1 MSTTETTMATAIE
14 TESTSP
20 SPSPSSRQQASHN
33 GRSATSEPEKP
44 STKKKIVL
52 PIVGVLALILLF
64 WAFQKWNYGRSH
76 QTTDNAQVDGHIVP
90 VLAKVG
96 GYVNAVGVSEND
108 HVKAGQLLVQLD
120 DADYRVRLQQAQ
132 AELAAAEATGGG
144 GGFSGQAQ
152 SQVQSAAGQRAAL
165 DAQIGAARAN
175 ANKADLDLARARE
188 LADKQI
194 ISKQQLDAA
203 QATSAVAHANLLAA
217 ERQAAA
223 AGGTVNTAEAGVRV
237 ANARTLAARASMANS
252 QLQLD
257 YTRITAPASGE
268 VSRKQ
273 VEVGQLVA
281 PGQPLMSI
289 VADTGVWVTAN
300 FKETQLA
307 TIRPG
312 QPVEFEIDAYGGCV
326 GEGKVASVSGATGAK
341 FALLPPDNAT
351 GNFTKV
357 VQRVPVRIA
366 VTKPCA
372 GNHPLRPGLSAVVH
386 IDTSNR

>member
-1 MSTTETTMATAIE
+1 MATAID
-14 TESTSP
+14 TEAREAPASRNGKTAAP
-20 SPSPSSRQQASHN
+20 GEGEGPEKSSR
-33 GRSATSEPEKP
+33 
-44 STKKKIVL
+44 KKFVL
-52 PIVGVLALILLF
+52 PIVGVVALILVV
-64 WAFQKWNYGRSH
+64 WAFQKWSYGRSH
-76 QTTDNAQVDGHIVP
+76 QSTDNAQIDGHIVP

-96 GYVNAVGVSEND
+96 GYVKTVNVSEND
-108 HVKAGQLLVQLD
+108 HVNAGQLLVQLD

-132 AELAAAEATGGG
+132 ADLVAAEATAGGS
-144 GGFSGQAQ
+144 GFAGQAEA
-152 SQVQSAAGQRAAL
+152 QVQSATGQRAAL

-175 ANKADLDLARARE
+175 ANKADADLARARE
-188 LADKQI
+188 LAAKQI

-203 QATSAVAHANLLAA
+203 IAGADVARANLLAA
-217 ERQAAA
+217 QRQASA

-237 ANARTLAARASMANS
+237 ANARTLAARAAAANA

-281 PGQPLMSI
+281 PGQPLLSI

-307 TIRPG
+307 KIRPG
-312 QPVEFEIDAYGGCV
+312 QPVEFEIDAYGGCI
-326 GEGKVASVSGATGAK
+326 GEGKVESVSGATGAK

-357 VQRVPVRIA
+357 VQRVPVRIR

-372 GNHPLRPGLSAVVH
+372 GNHPLRPGLSANVH
-386 IDTSNR
+386 INTSNP

>member
-1 MSTTETTMATAIE
+1 MATALE
-14 TESTSP
+14 TDATP
-20 SPSPSSRQQASHN
+20 TQAASRN
-33 GRSATSEPEKP
+33 GRTAAVEPDKP

-64 WAFQKWNYGRSH
+64 WGFQKWNYGRSH

-96 GYVNAVGVSEND
+96 AYVKTVNVSEND
-108 HVKAGQLLVQLD
+108 HVAAGQLLVQLD
-120 DADYRVRLQQAQ
+120 DADYRVRFQQAQ
-132 AELAAAEATGGG
+132 ADLAAAEATGGG

-165 DAQIGAARAN
+165 DAQVGAARAN
-175 ANKADLDLARARE
+175 ANKADQDLARARE
-188 LADKQI
+188 LAAKQI
-194 ISKQQLDAA
+194 ISNQQLDAA
-203 QATSAVAHANLLAA
+203 QATAAVAHANLLAA
-217 ERQAAA
+217 ERQAGA

-237 ANARTLAARASMANS
+237 ANARTLAARAAAENA

-281 PGQPLMSI
+281 AGQPLMSI

-307 TIRPG
+307 KIRPG

-326 GEGKVASVSGATGAK
+326 GYGKVASVSGATGAK

-366 VTKPCA
+366 VTKPCP
-372 GNHPLRPGLSAVVH
+372 GNHPLRPGLSTVVH
-386 IDTSNR
+386 IDTR

>member
-1 MSTTETTMATAIE
+1 MATAIE
-14 TESTSP
+14 PGSPTTS
-20 SPSPSSRQQASHN
+20 RN
-33 GRSATSEPEKP
+33 GRSAAAETDKP
-44 STKKKIVL
+44 SAKKKFMLPVAIV
-52 PIVGVLALILLF
+52 VGLLVLF
-64 WAFQKWNYGRSH
+64 WAFQKWSYGRSH
-76 QTTDNAQVDGHIVP
+76 ESTDNSQVDGHIVP

-96 GYVNAVGVSEND
+96 GYVKTVNVNEND
-108 HVKAGQLLVQLD
+108 HVTAGQLLVQLD

-132 AELAAAEATGGG
+132 ADLAAAQATAGG
-144 GGFSGQAQ
+144 GGFSGQAEA
-152 SQVQSAAGQRAAL
+152 QVQSATGQRAAL

-175 ANKADLDLARARE
+175 ANKADADLARARE
-188 LADKQI
+188 LAGKQI
-194 ISKQQLDAA
+194 ISQQQLDAA
-203 QATSAVAHANLLAA
+203 QATAAVAHANLLAA
-217 ERQAAA
+217 ERQASA

-237 ANARTLAARASMANS
+237 ATARTLASRAAAENS

-281 PGQPLMSI
+281 PGQPLLSI
-289 VADTGVWVTAN
+289 VADTGIWVTAN

-307 TIRPG
+307 KIRPG
-312 QPVEFEIDAYGGCV
+312 QPVEFDVDAYGGCV
-326 GEGKVASVSGATGAK
+326 GTGKVASVSGATGAK

-366 VTKPCA
+366 VTKPCS
-372 GNHPLRPGLSAVVH
+372 GNRPLRPGLSVNVH
-386 IDTSNR
+386 VDTSNQ

>member
-1 MSTTETTMATAIE
+1 MATAIE
-14 TESTSP
+14 TGPAPAPTSHNGK
-20 SPSPSSRQQASHN
+20 SAADEVDKPSSR
-33 GRSATSEPEKP
+33 
-44 STKKKIVL
+44 KKIVL

-76 QTTDNAQVDGHIVP
+76 QSTDNAQVDGHIVP

-96 GYVNAVGVSEND
+96 GYVNTVNVNEND
-108 HVKAGQLLVQLD
+108 HVNAGQLLVQLD

-132 AELAAAEATGGG
+132 ADLAAAEATSGG
-144 GGFSGQAQ
+144 GGFSGQAE
-152 SQVQSAAGQRAAL
+152 SQVQSAAGQRATL
-165 DAQIGAARAN
+165 DAQIGAAKAN
-175 ANKADLDLARARE
+175 ADKADADLARARE
-188 LADKQI
+188 LAAKLI

-203 QATSAVAHANLLAA
+203 QATAAVAHANLLAA
-217 ERQAAA
+217 QRQASA

-237 ANARTLAARASMANS
+237 ATARTLAARAAAANA

-268 VSRKQ
+268 VSRRQ

-281 PGQPLMSI
+281 PGQPLLSI

-307 TIRPG
+307 KIRPG

-372 GNHPLRPGLSAVVH
+372 GNHPLRPGLSANVH
-386 IDTSNR
+386 VNTSN

>member
-1 MSTTETTMATAIE
+1 MGTALE
-14 TESTSP
+14 TEAPETPASRNGRTTASEP
-20 SPSPSSRQQASHN
+20 GKTSSR
-33 GRSATSEPEKP
+33 
-44 STKKKIVL
+44 KKFVL
-52 PIVGVLALILLF
+52 PIAAVVALILLL
-64 WAFQKWNYGRSH
+64 WAFQKWNYGRTH
-76 QTTDNAQVDGHIVP
+76 QSTDNAQVDGHIVP

-96 GYVNAVGVSEND
+96 GYVKTVNVNEND
-108 HVKAGQLLVQLD
+108 HVNAGQLLVQLD

-132 AELAAAEATGGG
+132 ADLAAAEATGGG
-144 GGFSGQAQ
+144 GGFSGQAEA
-152 SQVQSAAGQRAAL
+152 QVQSANGQRAAL
-165 DAQIGAARAN
+165 DAQIGAAQAN
-175 ANKADLDLARARE
+175 ANKADADLARAKE
-188 LADKQI
+188 LVAKQI

-203 QATSAVAHANLLAA
+203 QASADVAHANLLAA
-217 ERQAAA
+217 QRQAAA
-223 AGGTVNTAEAGVRV
+223 AGGTVTTAEAGVRV
-237 ANARTLAARASMANS
+237 ANARTLASRAAAENA

-268 VSRKQ
+268 ISRKQ

-281 PGQPLMSI
+281 PGQPLLSI

-366 VTKPCA
+366 VTKRCS
-372 GNHPLRPGLSAVVH
+372 GNRPLRPGLSANVH
-386 IDTSNR
+386 VNTANR

>member
-1 MSTTETTMATAIE
+1 MATAM
-14 TESTSP
+14 ESEAP
-20 SPSPSSRQQASHN
+20 ASRN
-33 GRSATSEPEKP
+33 GKTAVSEPEAP
-44 STKKKIVL
+44 SKKKKFVL
-52 PIVGVLALILLF
+52 PIVGVVALILLV
-64 WAFQKWNYGRSH
+64 WAFQKWSYGRTH
-76 QTTDNAQVDGHIVP
+76 QSTDNAQVDGHIVP

-96 GYVNAVGVSEND
+96 GYVKSVNTNEND
-108 HVKAGQLLVQLD
+108 LVKAGQLLVQLD

-132 AELAAAEATGGG
+132 ADLAAAEATAGG

-152 SQVQSAAGQRAAL
+152 AQVQSATGQRAAL
-165 DAQIGAARAN
+165 DAQIGAAAAN
-175 ANKADLDLARARE
+175 ANKADADLARAKE
-188 LADKQI
+188 LVAKQI

-203 QATSAVAHANLLAA
+203 QATADVAHANLLAA
-217 ERQAAA
+217 QRQASA
-223 AGGTVNTAEAGVRV
+223 AGGTVNTMEAGVRV
-237 ANARTLAARASMANS
+237 ASARSLASRAAADNA

-281 PGQPLMSI
+281 PGQPLLSI
-289 VADTGVWVTAN
+289 VADTGMWVTAN

-312 QPVEFEIDAYGGCV
+312 QPVEFEIDAYGKCI

-372 GNHPLRPGLSAVVH
+372 GYTLRPGLSANVH
-386 IDTSNR
+386 VDTSNR

>member
-1 MSTTETTMATAIE
+1 MATA
-14 TESTSP
+14 TEPNAPATS
-20 SPSPSSRQQASHN
+20 RN
-33 GRSATSEPEKP
+33 GRSAAKETDKP
-44 STKKKIVL
+44 SSKKKFVL
-52 PIVGVLALILLF
+52 PIAIVVGLLLLG

-76 QTTDNAQVDGHIVP
+76 ESTDNAQVDGHIVP

-96 GYVNAVGVSEND
+96 GYVKSVNVSEND
-108 HVKAGQLLVQLD
+108 HVNAGQLLVQLD

-132 AELAAAEATGGG
+132 ADFAAAEATSGG
-144 GGFSGQAQ
+144 SGQAQ
-152 SQVQSAAGQRAAL
+152 SQVQSAAGQRATL
-165 DAQIGAARAN
+165 DAQIGAAKAN
-175 ANKADLDLARARE
+175 ADKADADLARAKE
-188 LADKQI
+188 LAGKLI
-194 ISKQQLDAA
+194 ISNQQLDAA
-203 QATSAVAHANLLAA
+203 QATAAVAHANLLAA
-217 ERQAAA
+217 QRQASA
-223 AGGTVNTAEAGVRV
+223 AGGSVNTAEAGVRV
-237 ANARTLAARASMANS
+237 ASARTMAARAAAENA

-289 VADTGVWVTAN
+289 VADTGMWVTAN

-366 VTKPCA
+366 VTKPCS
-372 GNHPLRPGLSAVVH
+372 GNHALRPGLSANVH
-386 IDTSNR
+386 VNTANR

>member
-1 MSTTETTMATAIE
+1 MATA
-14 TESTSP
+14 TEPTAP
-20 SPSPSSRQQASHN
+20 ASSRN
-33 GRSATSEPEKP
+33 GRPVAEEPAKH
-44 STKKKIVL
+44 SSKKKFVL
-52 PIVGVLALILLF
+52 PIAIVIGLVVLL

-76 QTTDNAQVDGHIVP
+76 QSTDNAQVDGHIVP

-96 GYVNAVGVSEND
+96 GYVKTVAVNEND
-108 HVKAGQLLVQLD
+108 HVNSGQLLVQID

-132 AELAAAEATGGG
+132 ADLAAAEATGGG
-144 GGFSGQAQ
+144 AGFSGQAQ
-152 SQVQSAAGQRAAL
+152 AQVQSAAGQRSAL

-175 ANKADLDLARARE
+175 ANKADADLARARE
-188 LADKQI
+188 LAAKQI
-194 ISKQQLDAA
+194 ISRQQLDAA
-203 QATSAVAHANLLAA
+203 QAAAAVARANLLAA
-217 ERQAAA
+217 ERQASA

-237 ANARTLAARASMANS
+237 ANARTLAARAAVENA

-257 YTRITAPASGE
+257 YTRVTAPASGE

-281 PGQPLMSI
+281 PGQPLLSI

-307 TIRPG
+307 KIQVG
-312 QPVEFEIDAYGGCV
+312 QPVEFDVDAYGGCV
-326 GEGKVASVSGATGAK
+326 GTGKVASVSGATGAK

-366 VTKPCA
+366 VTKPCP
-372 GNHPLRPGLSAVVH
+372 GNHPLRPGLSVNVH
-386 IDTSNR
+386 VDTSNR

>member
-1 MSTTETTMATAIE
+1 MATALE
-14 TESTSP
+14 TDTSTSAT
-20 SPSPSSRQQASHN
+20 SRN
-33 GRSATSEPEKP
+33 GRSSAAEPDQPP

-52 PIVGVLALILLF
+52 GIVGVLALILLF
-64 WAFQKWNYGRSH
+64 WGFQKWNYGRSH

-96 GYVNAVGVSEND
+96 GYVKTVNVSEND
-108 HVKAGQLLVQLD
+108 HVNAGQLLVQLD

-132 AELAAAEATGGG
+132 ADLAAAEATAGG

-152 SQVQSAAGQRAAL
+152 SQVQSATGQRAAL

-175 ANKADLDLARARE
+175 ANKAQQDLARARE

-203 QATSAVAHANLLAA
+203 QATAAVAQANLLAA

-237 ANARTLAARASMANS
+237 ANARTLASRAAAENA

-281 PGQPLMSI
+281 AGQPLMSI
-289 VADTGVWVTAN
+289 VADTGMWVTAN

-307 TIRPG
+307 KIRPG

-366 VTKPCA
+366 VTKPCP
-372 GNHPLRPGLSAVVH
+372 GYTLRPGLSANVH
-386 IDTSNR
+386 VDTSKR

>member
-1 MSTTETTMATAIE
+1 MATALE
-14 TESTSP
+14 TETPPPNPP
-20 SPSPSSRQQASHN
+20 SRN
-33 GRSATSEPEKP
+33 GRSAASVTEKS
-44 STKKKIVL
+44 STKKKFVL
-52 PIVGVLALILLF
+52 PIAGLAALLVLF
-64 WAFQKWNYGRSH
+64 WAFQKITYGRSH
-76 QTTDNAQVDGHIVP
+76 QSTDNAQVDGHIVP

-96 GYVNAVGVSEND
+96 GYVKSVNVSEND
-108 HVKAGQLLVQLD
+108 QVKAGQLLVQLD
-120 DADYRVRLQQAQ
+120 DADYVVRLQQAQ
-132 AELAAAEATGGG
+132 ADLAAAEATAGG

-152 SQVQSAAGQRAAL
+152 AQVQSAAGQRSAL

-175 ANKADLDLARARE
+175 ANKADADLARARE
-188 LADKQI
+188 LAAKQI
-194 ISKQQLDAA
+194 ISQQQLDAA
-203 QATSAVAHANLLAA
+203 RAAADVAHANLLAA
-217 ERQAAA
+217 QRQAAA

-237 ANARTLAARASMANS
+237 ANARTLAARAAAANA

-281 PGQPLMSI
+281 PGQPLLSI

-307 TIRPG
+307 KIRPG
-312 QPVEFEIDAYGGCV
+312 QPAEFEVDAYGGCV
-326 GEGKVASVSGATGAK
+326 GEGRVASVSGATGAK

-357 VQRVPVRIA
+357 VQRVPVRIR
-366 VTKPCA
+366 VTKPCP
-372 GNHPLRPGLSAVVH
+372 GNHPLRPGLSANVH
-386 IDTSNR
+386 VNTSSL

>member
-1 MSTTETTMATAIE
+1 MATAIE
-14 TESTSP
+14 TETPPPNQP
-20 SPSPSSRQQASHN
+20 SRN
-33 GRSATSEPEKP
+33 GRSAASTTETTS
-44 STKKKIVL
+44 SKKKFVL
-52 PIVGVLALILLF
+52 PIVGVVALLILV
-64 WAFQKWNYGRSH
+64 WAFQKISYGRSH
-76 QTTDNAQVDGHIVP
+76 QSTDNAQVDGHIVP

-96 GYVNAVGVSEND
+96 GYVKTVSVSEND
-108 HVKAGQLLVQLD
+108 HVSAGQLLVQLED
-120 DADYRVRLQQAQ
+120 DDYRVRMQQAQ
-132 AELAAAEATGGG
+132 ADLAAAEATAGGN
-144 GGFSGQAQ
+144 GFAGQAEA
-152 SQVQSAAGQRAAL
+152 QVQSAAGQRAAL

-175 ANKADLDLARARE
+175 ANRADADLARARE
-188 LADKQI
+188 LVAKQI

-203 QATSAVAHANLLAA
+203 QATADVMHANLLAA

-237 ANARTLAARASMANS
+237 ANARTLAARAAAANA

-257 YTRITAPASGE
+257 YTHITAPAAGE

-281 PGQPLMSI
+281 PGQPLLSI

-300 FKETQLA
+300 FKETQLSK
-307 TIRPG
+307 IRVG

-326 GEGKVASVSGATGAK
+326 AEGKVASVSGATGAK

-366 VTKPCA
+366 VTKPCG
-372 GNHPLRPGLSAVVH
+372 GNRPLRPGLSANVH
-386 IDTSNR
+386 VDTR

>member
-1 MSTTETTMATAIE
+1 MATA
-14 TESTSP
+14 TEP
-20 SPSPSSRQQASHN
+20 SAPASSRN
-33 GRSATSEPEKP
+33 GRSAAEEPEKP
-44 STKKKIVL
+44 SSKKKFVL
-52 PIVGVLALILLF
+52 PIAIVIGLVVLL

-76 QTTDNAQVDGHIVP
+76 QSTDNAQVDGHIVP

-96 GYVNAVGVSEND
+96 GYVKTVAVNEND
-108 HVKAGQLLVQLD
+108 HVNAGQLLVQID

-132 AELAAAEATGGG
+132 ADLAAAEATAGG
-144 GGFSGQAQ
+144 GGFAGQAQ
-152 SQVQSAAGQRAAL
+152 AQVQSAAGQRAAL

-175 ANKADLDLARARE
+175 ANKADADLARARE
-188 LADKQI
+188 LAAKQI
-194 ISKQQLDAA
+194 ISRQQLDAA
-203 QATSAVAHANLLAA
+203 QAAAAVARANLLAA
-217 ERQAAA
+217 ERQASA

-237 ANARTLAARASMANS
+237 ANARSLAARAAVENA

-257 YTRITAPASGE
+257 YTRVTAPASGE

-273 VEVGQLVA
+273 VEVGQLVS
-281 PGQPLMSI
+281 PGQPLLSI

-307 TIRPG
+307 KIQVG
-312 QPVEFEIDAYGGCV
+312 QPVEFDVDAYGGCV
-326 GEGKVASVSGATGAK
+326 GTGKVASVSGATGAK

-366 VTKPCA
+366 VTKPCS
-372 GNHPLRPGLSAVVH
+372 GNHPLRPGLSVNVH
-386 IDTSNR
+386 VDTSNR

>member
-1 MSTTETTMATAIE
+1 MATTMETETRETTAA
-14 TESTSP
+14 
-20 SPSPSSRQQASHN
+20 RN
-33 GRSATSEPEKP
+33 GRNAALEPDKP
-44 STKKKIVL
+44 SKKKKFVL
-52 PIVGVLALILLF
+52 PIVAVIGLVLLV
-64 WAFQKWNYGRSH
+64 WAFQKWSYGRSH
-76 QTTDNAQVDGHIVP
+76 QSTDNAQVDGHIVP

-96 GYVNAVGVSEND
+96 GYVKTVNVNEND
-108 HVKAGQLLVQLD
+108 HVNAGQLLVQLD
-120 DADYRVRLQQAQ
+120 DADYRVRLQQA
-132 AELAAAEATGGG
+132 AADVAAAEATAGG
-144 GGFSGQAQ
+144 GGFAGQAQ
-152 SQVQSAAGQRAAL
+152 AQVQSAAGQRGAL

-175 ANKADLDLARARE
+175 ASKADADLARARE

-194 ISKQQLDAA
+194 ISRQQLDAA
-203 QATSAVAHANLLAA
+203 QAAASVARANLLAA
-217 ERQAAA
+217 ERQASA

-237 ANARTLAARASMANS
+237 ANARTLAASAAAQNA

-257 YTRITAPASGE
+257 YTRITAPAAGE

-273 VEVGQLVA
+273 VEVGQLVG
-281 PGQPLMSI
+281 PGQPLLSI

-300 FKETQLA
+300 FKETQLSQ
-307 TIRPG
+307 IRPG
-312 QPVEFEIDAYGGCV
+312 QPVEFEIDAYGGCK

-372 GNHPLRPGLSAVVH
+372 GNYPLRPGLSANVH
-386 IDTSNR
+386 VNTSSR

>member
-1 MSTTETTMATAIE
+1 MATAIE
-14 TESTSP
+14 TEPVTSP
-20 SPSPSSRQQASHN
+20 PSHN
-33 GRSATSEPEKP
+33 GKSTASETEKTS
-44 STKKKIVL
+44 SRKKFVL
-52 PIVGVLALILLF
+52 PIAIVAGLLVLL
-64 WAFQKWNYGRSH
+64 WVFQKVSYGRSH
-76 QTTDNAQVDGHIVP
+76 QSTDNAQVDGHIVP

-96 GYVNAVGVSEND
+96 GYVKTVNVSEND
-108 HVKAGQLLVQLD
+108 HVNAGQLLVQLD
-120 DADYRVRLQQAQ
+120 DADYVVRLQQAQ
-132 AELAAAEATGGG
+132 ADLAAAEATAGGG
-144 GGFSGQAQ
+144 GYSGQAEA
-152 SQVQSAAGQRAAL
+152 QVQSAAGQRAAL

-175 ANKADLDLARARE
+175 ANKADADLARARE
-188 LADKQI
+188 LVAKQI

-203 QATSAVAHANLLAA
+203 QASADVAHANLIAA

-237 ANARTLAARASMANS
+237 ANARTLAARALAANA

-257 YTRITAPASGE
+257 YTRIAAPASGE

-281 PGQPLMSI
+281 PGQPLLSI

-300 FKETQLA
+300 FKETQLSK
-307 TIRPG
+307 IRVG
-312 QPVEFEIDAYGGCV
+312 QPVEFEIDAYGGCLA
-326 GEGKVASVSGATGAK
+326 EGKVASVSGATGAK

-366 VTKPCA
+366 VTKPCG
-372 GNHPLRPGLSAVVH
+372 GNRPLRPGLSANVH
-386 IDTSNR
+386 VDTR

>member
-1 MSTTETTMATAIE
+1 MASAIE
-14 TESTSP
+14 SSTSAP
-20 SPSPSSRQQASHN
+20 APTTSRN
-33 GRSATSEPEKP
+33 GRSAGAEPEKP
-44 STKKKIVL
+44 STKKRIVL
-52 PIVGVLALILLF
+52 PIAILVGLGLLF
-64 WAFQKWNYGRSH
+64 WGFQKWSYGRTH
-76 QTTDNAQVDGHIVP
+76 QSTDNAQVDGHIVP

-96 GYVNAVGVSEND
+96 GYVKTVSVSEND

-120 DADYRVRLQQAQ
+120 DADYRVRYQQAQ
-132 AELAAAEATGGG
+132 ADLAAAEATSGG
-144 GGFSGQAQ
+144 SGQAQ
-152 SQVQSAAGQRAAL
+152 SQVQSAAGQRATL
-165 DAQIGAARAN
+165 DAQIGAAKAN
-175 ANKADLDLARARE
+175 ADKADADLARAKE
-188 LADKQI
+188 LASKLI

-203 QATSAVAHANLLAA
+203 QATAAVAHANLLAA
-217 ERQAAA
+217 QRQAAA

-237 ANARTLAARASMANS
+237 ASARTMAARASAENA

-281 PGQPLMSI
+281 PGQPLLSV

-312 QPVEFEIDAYGGCV
+312 QPVEFEVDAYGGCV
-326 GEGKVASVSGATGAK
+326 GAGKVASVSGATGAK

-366 VTKPCA
+366 VTRPCS
-372 GNHPLRPGLSAVVH
+372 GNHPLRPGLSANVH
-386 IDTSNR
+386 VDTSNR

>member
-1 MSTTETTMATAIE
+1 MATAME
-14 TESTSP
+14 TETRETTVVRNGSSP
-20 SPSPSSRQQASHN
+20 APE
-33 GRSATSEPEKP
+33 SERP
-44 STKKKIVL
+44 STKKKIILGIVA
-52 PIVGVLALILLF
+52 IVGLLVLI
-64 WAFQKWNYGRSH
+64 WAFQKWSYGRSH
-76 QTTDNAQVDGHIVP
+76 QSTDNAQIDGHIVP

-96 GYVNAVGVSEND
+96 AYVKTVNVNEND
-108 HVKAGQLLVQLD
+108 HVKAGQLLVQLED
-120 DADYRVRLQQAQ
+120 DDYRVRLQQAE
-132 AELAAAEATGGG
+132 ADLAAAEATAGG
-144 GGFSGQAQ
+144 GGFAGQAQ
-152 SQVQSAAGQRAAL
+152 AQVQSAAGQRAAL

-175 ANKADLDLARARE
+175 ANKADADLARAKE
-188 LADKQI
+188 LANKQI
-194 ISKQQLDAA
+194 ISRQQLDAA
-203 QATSAVAHANLLAA
+203 QASADVAHANLLAA
-217 ERQAAA
+217 ERQAVA

-237 ANARTLAARASMANS
+237 ANARTLAARAALDNA

-257 YTRITAPASGE
+257 YTHITAPASGE

-281 PGQPLMSI
+281 AGQPLMSI

-307 TIRPG
+307 EIHPG
-312 QPVEFEIDAYGGCV
+312 QPVEFEVDAYGGCK
-326 GEGKVASVSGATGAK
+326 GEGKVESVSGATGAK

-372 GNHPLRPGLSAVVH
+372 GNYPLRPGLSAVVH
-386 IDTSNR
+386 VNTSGR

>member
-1 MSTTETTMATAIE
+1 MATAIE
-14 TESTSP
+14 SSASTST
-20 SPSPSSRQQASHN
+20 RN
-33 GRSATSEPEKP
+33 GRSAAGEPDKP
-44 STKKKIVL
+44 STKKKFVVPIVIVL
-52 PIVGVLALILLF
+52 GLVLGF
-64 WAFQKWNYGRSH
+64 WAFQRWNYGRTH
-76 QTTDNAQVDGHIVP
+76 QSTDNAQVDGHIVP

-96 GYVNAVGVSEND
+96 GYVKTVNVSEND
-108 HVKAGQLLVQLD
+108 HVNAGQLLVQLD

-132 AELAAAEATGGG
+132 ADLAAAEATSGG

-152 SQVQSAAGQRAAL
+152 SQVQSATGQRATL
-165 DAQIGAARAN
+165 DAQIGAAKAN
-175 ANKADLDLARARE
+175 ADKADADLARARE
-188 LADKQI
+188 LATKLI
-194 ISKQQLDAA
+194 ISQQQLDAA
-203 QATSAVAHANLLAA
+203 KATAAVAHANLLAA
-217 ERQAAA
+217 ERQASA

-237 ANARTLAARASMANS
+237 ASARTMAARAAAENA

-257 YTRITAPASGE
+257 YTHITAPASGE

-281 PGQPLMSI
+281 PGQPLLSI

-366 VTKPCA
+366 VTKPCS
-372 GNHPLRPGLSAVVH
+372 GNHPLRPGLSANVH
-386 IDTSNR
+386 VNTANR

>member
-1 MSTTETTMATAIE
+1 MATAID
-14 TESTSP
+14 TEAREAPASRNGKTAAP
-20 SPSPSSRQQASHN
+20 AEGEGPEKSSR
-33 GRSATSEPEKP
+33 RKF
-44 STKKKIVL
+44 VL
-52 PIVGVLALILLF
+52 PIVGVVALILVV
-64 WAFQKWNYGRSH
+64 WAFQKWSYGRSH
-76 QTTDNAQVDGHIVP
+76 QSTDNAQIDGHIVP

-96 GYVNAVGVSEND
+96 GYVKTVNVNEND
-108 HVKAGQLLVQLD
+108 HVNAGQLLVQLD

-132 AELAAAEATGGG
+132 ADLVAAEATAGGS
-144 GGFSGQAQ
+144 GFAGQAEA
-152 SQVQSAAGQRAAL
+152 QVQSATGQRAAL

-175 ANKADLDLARARE
+175 ANKADADLARARE
-188 LADKQI
+188 LVAKQI

-203 QATSAVAHANLLAA
+203 IAAADVAHANLLAA
-217 ERQAAA
+217 QRQAAA

-237 ANARTLAARASMANS
+237 ANARTLASRAAAANA

-281 PGQPLMSI
+281 PGQPLLSI

-307 TIRPG
+307 KIRPG

-326 GEGKVASVSGATGAK
+326 GEGKVESVSGATGAK

-357 VQRVPVRIA
+357 VQRVPVRIR
-366 VTKPCA
+366 VTKPCP
-372 GNHPLRPGLSAVVH
+372 GNYPLRPGLSANANVH
-386 IDTSNR
+386 INTSSP

>member
-1 MSTTETTMATAIE
+1 MATAIE
-14 TESTSP
+14 TDAPASRAST
-20 SPSPSSRQQASHN
+20 N
-33 GRSATSEPEKP
+33 GRAAGAEPETP
-44 STKKKIVL
+44 SKKKKIVL
-52 PIVGVLALILLF
+52 PIVGAVALFILF
-64 WAFQKWNYGRSH
+64 WGFQKWNYGRTH
-76 QTTDNAQVDGHIVP
+76 QSTDNAQVDGHIVP

-96 GYVNAVGVSEND
+96 GFVKSVSVNEND
-108 HVKAGQLLVQLD
+108 HVQAGQLLVQLND
-120 DADYRVRLQQAQ
+120 EDYAVRLQQAQ
-132 AELAAAEATGGG
+132 ADLAAAEATAGGS
-144 GGFSGQAQ
+144 GFAGQAQ
-152 SQVQSAAGQRAAL
+152 AQVQSAAGQRSAL

-175 ANKADLDLARARE
+175 ANKADADLARAKE
-188 LADKQI
+188 LAGKQI

-203 QATSAVAHANLLAA
+203 QAMADVAHANLLAA
-217 ERQAAA
+217 ERQASA

-237 ANARTLAARASMANS
+237 ATARTLAARAAVANA

-257 YTRITAPASGE
+257 YTRITAPALGE

-281 PGQPLMSI
+281 PGQPLLSI

-307 TIRPG
+307 KIHPG
-312 QPVEFEIDAYGGCV
+312 QPVEFSVDAYGGCV
-326 GEGKVASVSGATGAK
+326 GEGKVESVSGATGAK

-366 VTKPCA
+366 VTRPCG
-372 GNHPLRPGLSAVVH
+372 GNRPLRPGLSVDVH
-386 IDTSNR
+386 VDTSR

>member
-1 MSTTETTMATAIE
+1 MATAIE
-14 TESTSP
+14 SGAPTSP
-20 SPSPSSRQQASHN
+20 RN
-33 GRSATSEPEKP
+33 GRSAADEPDKP
-44 STKKKIVL
+44 STKKKFVVPIVIVL
-52 PIVGVLALILLF
+52 GLVLGF

-76 QTTDNAQVDGHIVP
+76 ESTDNAQVDGHIVP

-96 GYVNAVGVSEND
+96 GYVKTVNVNEND
-108 HVKAGQLLVQLD
+108 HVNTGQLLVQLD
-120 DADYRVRLQQAQ
+120 DADYRVRFQQAQ
-132 AELAAAEATGGG
+132 ADLAAAEATAGG
-144 GGFSGQAQ
+144 GGFSGQAEA
-152 SQVQSAAGQRAAL
+152 QVQSATGQRAAL

-175 ANKADLDLARARE
+175 ANKADADLARARE
-188 LADKQI
+188 LAAKQI
-194 ISKQQLDAA
+194 ISRQQLDAA
-203 QATSAVAHANLLAA
+203 QATAAVAQANLIAA
-217 ERQAAA
+217 ERQASA

-237 ANARTLAARASMANS
+237 ANARTLAARAAAENA

-281 PGQPLMSI
+281 PGQPLLSI

-326 GEGKVASVSGATGAK
+326 GYGKVASVSGATGAK

-366 VTKPCA
+366 VTKPCP
-372 GNHPLRPGLSAVVH
+372 GNHPLRPGLSANVH
-386 IDTSNR
+386 VDTSNR